1 MAEVLKT
8 ALGVVLGLGLI
19 AGVFWLA
26 FRRMPEA
33 REPPAVS
40 FDPIQWG
47 SSSDPG
53 PSDGPSG

>member
-33 REPPAVS
+33 REPPAV
-40 FDPIQWG
+40 
-47 SSSDPG
+47 
-53 PSDGPSG
+53 